1 MNVFTPTTPVVTRP
15 VHPSELLARDLCER
29 EGRYPA
35 RNFPFQDGQGSVR
48 PVMSFALY

>member
-15 VHPSELLARDLCER
+15 VHPSELLAGDLCER

-35 RNFPFQDGQGSVR
+35 RNFPF
-48 PVMSFALY
+48 